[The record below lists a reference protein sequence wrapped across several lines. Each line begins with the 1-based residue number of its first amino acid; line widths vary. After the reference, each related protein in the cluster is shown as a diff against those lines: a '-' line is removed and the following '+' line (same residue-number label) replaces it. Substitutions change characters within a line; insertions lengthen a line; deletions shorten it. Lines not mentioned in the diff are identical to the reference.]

1 MRLAL
6 VDELL
11 KRNPVPLPR
20 VWSRGS
26 RGTSWKTKRGRM
38 QLQMKLLQ
46 DQRKEDPEA
55 KFTMPTPEQLV
66 QAAQAEAV
74 RNLSIE
80 FVMMAL
86 ADKEKVEITDADV
99 DTHLGELA
107 KERDKNVARVKAE
120 LQREDPGLQ
129 QLRAQLR
136 LEKAL
141 DVLGVEGHHHRQSLI
156 PSVGM
161 PISDA
166 SSGPTEDFFLGCES
180 RTEKSVR

>member
-1 MRLAL
+1 MAQKITRQA
-6 VDELL
+6 V
-11 KRNPVPLPR
+11 VY
-20 VWSRGS
+20 
-26 RGTSWKTKRGRM
+26 
-38 QLQMKLLQ
+38 
-46 DQRKEDPEA
+46 
-55 KFTMPTPEQLV
+55 QLV

-141 DVLGVEGHHHRQSLI
+141 DVL
-156 PSVGM
+156 
-161 PISDA
+161 
-166 SSGPTEDFFLGCES
+166 ES
-180 RTEKSVR
+180 KATITAKA